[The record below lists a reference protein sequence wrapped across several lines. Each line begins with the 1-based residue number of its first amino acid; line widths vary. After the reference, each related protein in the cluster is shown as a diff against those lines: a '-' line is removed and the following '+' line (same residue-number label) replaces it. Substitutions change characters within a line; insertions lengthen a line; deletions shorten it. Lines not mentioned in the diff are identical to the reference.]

1 MSMGRRKSERQE
13 PMWIPAASVSS
24 PGHPFYVALNK
35 VLAAHGFDRHV
46 EGLCER
52 FYARATGRP
61 GTPPGV
67 YFRLLLV
74 GYFEGIGSER
84 GIDWRCADS
93 LSLHEFLGVPLGTPT
108 PDHSTIS
115 RTRRLIDVETH
126 QAVFAWVLK
135 LLAEHDLVSGRT
147 LGVDATT
154 LEANAAM
161 RSIVRRDTGQGYAE
175 FLTEIAK
182 ASGIETPTREDLA
195 RIDRN
200 RKGKGSNGDWEH
212 PHDPDARITKMK
224 DGRTHLAHKL
234 EQAADMETGAIVSVT
249 VQPADEGDTS
259 TLPKTVTEALEQL
272 SALKDDAKVGRHV
285 EDSFGREVVADK
297 GYHSDAVL
305 SDLAEAGI
313 RSYVS
318 APRLAKGRRRRWK
331 GKDRQRTVVL
341 ANRRR
346 VCGKRGRAL
355 MRRRG
360 ELLERP
366 FAHELETGG
375 MRRTHVRG
383 HPEVL
388 KRMLGAAAGFN
399 IGLLMRTLFG
409 IGKPRVLQG
418 ATSRARKSMEEA
430 LAAVLSL
437 LATVLTLV
445 TTMARRP
452 RLPERSARSL
462 VVSFSFARARL
473 GVQANRDFATGC
485 QPCLSQSDWP

>member
-1 MSMGRRKSERQE
+1 MAMGRRKAERQE
-13 PMWIPAASVSS
+13 SMWIPAGSVTA
-24 PGHPFYVALNK
+24 PGHPFYRALNRL
-35 VLAAHGFDRHV
+35 LAAQDFDRHV
-46 EGLCER
+46 EGLCAK
-52 FYARATGRP
+52 FYAKDNGRP

-84 GIDWRCADS
+84 GIDWRCSDS
-93 LSLHEFLGVPLGTPT
+93 LSLHEFLGIPLGEST

-126 QAVFAWVLK
+126 EAVFAWVLK
-135 LLAEHDLVSGRT
+135 LAAEHGLVSGKT
-147 LGVDATT
+147 LGIDATT

-161 RSIVRRDTGQGYAE
+161 RTIVRRDTKQSYEE
-175 FLTEIAK
+175 FLTELAK

-195 RIDRN
+195 RIDRD
-200 RKGKGSNGDWEH
+200 RKGKASNDDWEH

-249 VQPADEGDTS
+249 VQHADKGDTA
-259 TLPKTVTEALEQL
+259 TLPQTLTEALEQL
-272 SALKDDAKVGRHV
+272 SEVKDDEKAAEPVS
-285 EDSFGREVVADK
+285 DAFGREVVADK

-305 SDLAEAGI
+305 SDLAEVGI
-313 RSYVS
+313 RSYI
-318 APRLAKGRRRRWK
+318 ATPRLAKGKKRRWK
-331 GKDRQRTVVL
+331 GKEQQRQIVR

-346 VCGKRGRAL
+346 VRGKRGRAL

-375 MRRTHVRG
+375 MRRTHVHG
-383 HPEVL
+383 HRNVL

-399 IGLLMRTLFG
+399 LGLLMRAKFG
-409 IGKPRVLQG
+409 VGKPRVLQG
-418 ATSRARKSMEEA
+418 AAKEVGEGLREAAAAVWTLLTAVLA
-430 LAAVLSL
+430 LAARF
-437 LATVLTLV
+437 T
-445 TTMARRP
+445 R
-452 RLPERSARSL
+452 RSAPS
-462 VVSFSFARARL
+462 ARL
-473 GVQANRDFATGC
+473 LISGFSVRAA
-485 QPCLSQSDWP
+485 

>member
-1 MSMGRRKSERQE
+1 MAMGRRKSERQE
-13 PMWIPAASVSS
+13 SMWIAAGSLAS
-24 PGHPFYVALNK
+24 PGHPFYTALNR
-35 VLAAHGFDRHV
+35 VLAAQGFDRHV
-46 EGLCER
+46 EGLCEK
-52 FYARATGRP
+52 FYAKDNGRP

-93 LSLHEFLGVPLGTPT
+93 LSLHEFLGVPLGEKT

-126 QAVFAWVLK
+126 QEVFAWVLK

-147 LGVDATT
+147 LGIDATT

-161 RSIVRRDTGQGYAE
+161 RSIVRRDTKQSYEE
-175 FLTEIAK
+175 FLIELAK

-200 RKGKGSNGDWEH
+200 RKGKGSNEDWEH
-212 PHDPDARITKMK
+212 PLDPDARITRMK

-234 EQAADMETGAIVSVT
+234 EQAADMETGAIVGLT
-249 VQPADEGDTS
+249 VQHADKGDTA
-259 TLPKTVTEALEQL
+259 TLPQTLTAALEQL
-272 SALKDDAKVGRHV
+272 SELKDDAETEAHV
-285 EDSFGREVVADK
+285 DDKFGREVVADK

-318 APRLAKGRRRRWK
+318 APRLAKGKRRRWK
-331 GKDRQRTVVL
+331 GKEAQRRVVL

-346 VCGKRGRAL
+346 VRGKRGRAL
-355 MRRRG
+355 MRKRG

-388 KRMLGAAAGFN
+388 KRVLGAAAGFN
-399 IGLLMRTLFG
+399 IGLLMRALFG
-409 IGKPRVLQG
+409 VGKPRVLQG
-418 ATSRARKSMEEA
+418 VTKQARKAMEEA
-430 LAAVLSL
+430 LAAVVAL
-437 LATVLTLV
+437 LEAILGLLKRLTRV
-445 TTMARRP
+445 ARP
-452 RLPERSARSL
+452 VARSARRGVADL
-462 VVSFSFARARL
+462 FSARTWACSRHIPT
-473 GVQANRDFATGC
+473 FATGC
-485 QPCLSQSDWP
+485 